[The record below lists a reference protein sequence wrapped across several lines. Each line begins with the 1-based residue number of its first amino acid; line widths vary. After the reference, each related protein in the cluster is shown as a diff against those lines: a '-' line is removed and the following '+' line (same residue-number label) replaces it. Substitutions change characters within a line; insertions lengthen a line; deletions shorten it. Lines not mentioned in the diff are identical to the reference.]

1 MFTKPTTRKP
11 GSLWLPPRMFIDL
24 PPCMDPFGLEGYYYI
39 NNVLAEEAVTFLIME
54 LEGCDYRTATGLAL
68 GTRTPIDTL
77 YHDGW
82 QELLNKKK
90 RVQQ

>member
-1 MFTKPTTRKP
+1 MINFKKNKPKCVNILHITFD
-11 GSLWLPPRMFIDL
+11 LIDL
-24 PPCMDPFGLEGYYYI
+24 SLLCSYI

-77 YHDGW
+77 YYDGW

-90 RVQQ
+90 SVHQ